1 MTAREILNS
10 FTLDDLPDL
19 DVVVIGALELLTE
32 ADLPE
37 SNTPFR
43 RPLVIG
49 SGNAA
54 ATGRILFRNNDA
66 IFADESSYQNALAR
80 VPEIDGI
87 VLISASGGKHAK
99 LIAEALDQ
107 DKRPKILLTN
117 NPKAP
122 AAAYFSKDRIRIFP
136 KNREPYTYNTSTY
149 LSMILADTDERAGE
163 IKQFIEG
170 IEDNVNFANYSS
182 FTFILPSQFTELRE
196 MLRTKFDEL
205 FGPKLIGRIF
215 IEEEIKHAKTVV
227 PDNKE
232 LFISFGV
239 ENNQYGLPVNRLPIV
254 LSNNA
259 DYGTGMAIS
268 YYIVGLI
275 QKAHPPHFKEHIAN
289 YCEQASAVFN
299 QDIKPIVE

>member
-254 LSNNA
+254 LPNNA
-259 DYGTGMAIS
+259 DYGTVMAIS

>member
-232 LFISFGV
+232 LFVSFGV

-254 LSNNA
+254 LPNNA
-259 DYGTGMAIS
+259 DYGTVMAVS

-289 YCEQASAVFN
+289 YCEQASTVFN